1 MSGKDHRNDRP
12 VVRNVK
18 AGVCQSFV
26 VRGSAGSGEVC
37 EPGDLVVEPDEK
49 AVERSDGAQ
58 GDVVR
63 PIVGLLFEEYEGLVL
78 LVKDHMVDELDP
90 DSIDNV
96 VGYL

>member
-18 AGVCQSFV
+18 AGVCQGFV
-26 VRGSAGSGEVC
+26 VRSSAGSGEVC
-37 EPGDLVVEPDEK
+37 EPGDLVVEADEQP
-49 AVERSDGAQ
+49 VERSDGAQ

-63 PIVGLLFEEYEGLVL
+63 PVVGLLFEEYDGFVL
-78 LVKDHMVDELDP
+78 LVKDHMVDEVDT
-90 DSIDNV
+90 DRIDNV